1 MNCHIRSGFR
11 IFNPAWYIALFG
23 SVLLSDKNRICR
35 KYVIAS
41 FKPKEHFNNASQSS
55 RNIKIFNEYKF
66 RICLVSY

>member
-1 MNCHIRSGFR
+1 MYSILRGTLYYFYR
-11 IFNPAWYIALFG
+11 II
-23 SVLLSDKNRICR
+23 DRICR

-66 RICLVSY
+66 RICSTYLTHRGESLNKKF